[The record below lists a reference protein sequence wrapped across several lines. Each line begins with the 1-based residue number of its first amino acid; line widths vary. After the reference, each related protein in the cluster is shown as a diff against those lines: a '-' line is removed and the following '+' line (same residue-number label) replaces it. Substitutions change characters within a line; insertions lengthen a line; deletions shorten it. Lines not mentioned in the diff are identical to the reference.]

1 MKVNLMKFNGEK
13 AYKFIEEKLN
23 FPRRTGSEGSV
34 EAIENIENDL
44 KELGYDV
51 KIQEF
56 EYVHSYFREALV
68 FRIGISVFFLLMVIL
83 SLFSSFQFPITDVER
98 YILLLLSI
106 ICAFVQMTLVYIN
119 VKIRYEKYL
128 HEKFSQ
134 RIMVKEELELPN
146 AKNIIIEKE
155 PTKKSD
161 KHIII
166 GAHYDSISINY
177 PAKLWIII
185 YIISF
190 IGPLILG
197 IFYVILDIILF
208 VTPIPLPPTASA
220 TVVVAMTL
228 SSIVSV
234 FIIMWLGL
242 KLGNESHGAAD
253 NASGV
258 AILRE
263 IARVVKD
270 EKFNFKLSLVFFGV
284 EEEGL
289 LGSINYVKN
298 NIDQLKK
305 EKLMMISL
313 DTLGTDGQLTYASG
327 HSFPKH
333 EYDEELISEIKK
345 AAKDTSVDIKPK
357 WFIYPSSD
365 HAGFVFKGLK
375 ATQLF
380 SNTIVANT
388 RQDTID
394 NISPENLEKAGKVVL
409 QFLKNQN

>member
-1 MKVNLMKFNGEK
+1 MKFNGEK

-34 EAIENIENDL
+34 EAIENIQNDL
-44 KELGYDV
+44 KEEDYEV

-68 FRIGISVFFLLMVIL
+68 FRIGISIFFLLMVIL
-83 SLFSSFQFPITDVER
+83 SLLASFQYFLITPIDR
-98 YILLLLSI
+98 YIFLLISI

-119 VKIRYEKYL
+119 VRIRYEKYL
-128 HEKFSQ
+128 HEKFAQ
-134 RIMVKEELELPN
+134 KITVKEEYELPT

-155 PTKKSD
+155 SAKKSN

-177 PAKLWIII
+177 PAKFWIVT
-185 YIISF
+185 YIVSF

-197 IFYVILDIILF
+197 IFYIILDVILFLSPPPL
-208 VTPIPLPPTASA
+208 TPAASA
-220 TVVVAMTL
+220 TVIVAMTL
-228 SSIVSV
+228 ASIVSV

-242 KLGNESHGAAD
+242 KLGNESNGASD

-270 EKFNFKLSLVFFGV
+270 EKFNFKLSLIFFGV

-298 NIDQLKK
+298 NLDQLKK
-305 EKLMMISL
+305 ENVMMISL

-327 HSFPKH
+327 HGFPKH
-333 EYDEELISEIKK
+333 EYDQEIISEIDK
-345 AAKDTSVDIKPK
+345 AAKEADVDIKPK
-357 WFIYPSSD
+357 WFLYPSSD

-409 QFLKNQN
+409 QFLKNQNS